1 MQELE
6 KYCSLEYDEYEDIV
20 SFIWYDSSEEIDD
33 DLFFNIQ
40 RQYNKMLV
48 ENRAKKTMIDLRG
61 LLFAIRPSLQ
71 EEVSAELYP
80 KAIAAGLCR
89 VAIINSPELITQLS
103 AEQLMEEDETGTF
116 LTHYF
121 DNEVDARK
129 WLISQDV

>member
-6 KYCSLEYDEYEDIV
+6 KYYSLKYDEKEDIV
-20 SFIWYDSSEEIDD
+20 ELIWHEASEEIDD
-33 DLFFNIQ
+33 DIFFNIQ
-40 RQYNKMLV
+40 RAYNKMLV
-48 ENRAKKTMIDLRG
+48 GNKAKKTMIDLRG

-103 AEQLMEEDETGTF
+103 AEQLMEEDESGTF
-116 LTHYF
+116 ITHYF
-121 DNEVDARK
+121 DNEDSARD